1 LPSSLNSGATTL
13 RVGIEPVSVRGRR
26 FPRFIFRQ
34 HKPGQDGWQTAGD
47 YTFSVRESPD
57 RVEHLF
63 IVRMWRE
70 PGTPHTT
77 WRGSVE
83 HTETKERVYF
93 SSLVALTAFVETCL
107 AGAPPPARE

>member
-1 LPSSLNSGATTL
+1 MGNRYAL
-13 RVGIEPVSVRGRR
+13 V
-26 FPRFIFRQ
+26 
-34 HKPGQDGWQTAGD
+34 
-47 YTFSVRESPD
+47 VRESPD

-70 PGTPHTT
+70 PGTPPTT

-107 AGAPPPARE
+107 AGASLPVREEPR